1 MKKTVATLVALAI
14 AAAVAAPMAAE
25 ARTKKKR
32 THVQP
37 YAGERYRAPRNDY
50 KYEEFIAEK
59 RQTGS
64 SSWWQQ
70 MDREGRGG
78 QSRAN

>member
-1 MKKTVATLVALAI
+1 MKKNLASLIALSLATAIVASG
-14 AAAVAAPMAAE
+14 AAE

-32 THVQP
+32 AYVQP
-37 YAGERYRAPRNDY
+37 RADQGYTAPRNDY
-50 KYEEFIAEK
+50 KYEEFIAE
-59 RQTGS
+59 RRRTGT
-64 SSWWQQ
+64 SSWWEQ

>member
-1 MKKTVATLVALAI
+1 MKKTIATLLTLSLAAAI
-14 AAAVAAPMAAE
+14 AAPMGAE

-37 YAGERYRAPRNDY
+37 YAAQVYRAPRSDY

-59 RQTGS
+59 RRTGS
-64 SSWWQQ
+64 SSWWEQ

-78 QSRAN
+78 QGRPN